1 MRMKKFVIGMG
12 CLLIII
18 AGSLFAY
25 STYQQDQVLK
35 KNISIYQET
44 IKLLPNTYVGEG
56 GYLVVDDLQVKGVV
70 TNKYFKLAFGK
81 APLPSYNR
89 HIIRVERAFENAL
102 RRLEKG
108 EVLKLQY
115 PSGEIQY
122 YRIIDCGTIPYHN
135 ISNAGLIICTYGD
148 TCYYVNAQRI
158 MNS

>member
-1 MRMKKFVIGMG
+1 MKKFVIGMG
-12 CLLIII
+12 CLLIVI

-25 STYQQDQVLK
+25 SKYQQDQVLK
-35 KNISIYQET
+35 KNMFIYQET

-56 GYLVVDDLQVKGVV
+56 GYLVVDDMQVKGVI
-70 TNKYFKLAFGK
+70 TNMHFKLAFGK
-81 APLPSYNR
+81 NPLPSYNH
-89 HIIRVERAFENAL
+89 HIIRVDYAFENAL
-102 RRLEKG
+102 KRLEKG
-108 EVLKLQY
+108 EVLKLQF

-122 YRIIDCGTIPYHN
+122 YRITDHGTITYRN

>member
-1 MRMKKFVIGMG
+1 MKKFVIGMG

-56 GYLVVDDLQVKGVV
+56 GYLVVDGLQVKGVV
-70 TNKYFKLAFGK
+70 TNKHFKLAFGK

-89 HIIRVERAFENAL
+89 HIIRVERAFENAKGRNIEIAVSF
-102 RRLEKG
+102 RRNTIL
-108 EVLKLQY
+108 
-115 PSGEIQY
+115 SY
-122 YRIIDCGTIPYHN
+122 Y
-135 ISNAGLIICTYGD
+135 
-148 TCYYVNAQRI
+148 
-158 MNS
+158 